1 MQPIVPIV
9 HNFVYGTTRNL
20 LAGASLCYAIE
31 NEKYIEIPLIIFF
44 PSIYAGYNL
53 FKNRDTLIKLV
64 KDINKR
70 RVW

>member
-1 MQPIVPIV
+1 MQTIV
-9 HNFVYGTTRNL
+9 HNFVYGTTRNV

-53 FKNRDTLIKLV
+53 FKNKDEVIKVV
-64 KDINKR
+64 KSATKR
-70 RVW
+70 TIW